1 MDGKG
6 GTGLLLIVSQ
16 WIIPENS
23 RRLAQAS
30 LSRRKT
36 DQQLQ
41 DMVDLKRKYAKK
53 KIIIFAVCQDK
64 NLVQWH
70 VSGPCDN
77 FTTTKHADE
86 NNTLVP
92 TIYPPR
98 TGQSFVV
105 AGK

>member
-53 KIIIFAVCQDK
+53 KRSSFSLFARIRILC
-64 NLVQWH
+64 N
-70 VSGPCDN
+70 GM
-77 FTTTKHADE
+77 
-86 NNTLVP
+86 
-92 TIYPPR
+92 
-98 TGQSFVV
+98 
-105 AGK
+105 

>member
-30 LSRRKT
+30 LSRRKK

-53 KIIIFAVCQDK
+53 KSSFSLFARIRILC
-64 NLVQWH
+64 N
-70 VSGPCDN
+70 GM
-77 FTTTKHADE
+77 
-86 NNTLVP
+86 
-92 TIYPPR
+92 
-98 TGQSFVV
+98 
-105 AGK
+105 